1 MPKFKEKKI
10 DNAPPIDWLWAAIL
24 ERKAQYGWDLQ
35 TMATAG
41 GTSYAV
47 MRRLIRESP
56 WNWPKDVRENVC
68 REFRLEMKFGPA
80 NLSLKEGK

>member
-10 DNAPPIDWLWAAIL
+10 SSPPPIDWLWAAIL

-41 GTSYAV
+41 GTSYAL